1 MSAPSR
7 APAGTPEGGRF
18 APGQHSETDVSL
30 SPGTAAPPATPEQL
44 SAKMDFDHPI
54 RVNADGT
61 ISDAPG
67 TYAPSLDSED
77 LDSDEW
83 ELITGGYTQQY
94 GYNGPIMHASEQI
107 GGRLAE
113 DILAEPGVYVSLVAN
128 AEPDDDDDDPEPEG
142 WAIARLKEG

>member
-18 APGQHSETDVSL
+18 APGQHAETDVSL
-30 SPGTAAPPATPEQL
+30 SPGTTAPPATPEQL
-44 SAKMDFDHPI
+44 SAAMDFDHPI

-67 TYAPSLDSED
+67 TYAPSLDGGS
-77 LDSDEW
+77 LDSGQW
-83 ELITGGYTQQY
+83 ELVTGGYTQQY

-113 DILAEPGVYVSLVAN
+113 NILAEPGVYVSLVAN
-128 AEPDDDDDDPEPEG
+128 AEPDGDDDDPEPEG
-142 WAIARLKEG
+142 WAIARLKE

>member
-18 APGQHSETDVSL
+18 APGQHAETDVSL
-30 SPGTAAPPATPEQL
+30 SPGTTAPPATPEHL
-44 SAKMDFDHPI
+44 SSAMDFDHPI

-83 ELITGGYTQQY
+83 ELVTGGYTQQY
-94 GYNGPIMHASEQI
+94 GYNGPIMYASEQI

-128 AEPDDDDDDPEPEG
+128 AEPDGDDDDPEPEG
-142 WAIARLKEG
+142 WAIARLKE